1 MEYKHNNRNDFWP
14 RESLNSR
21 RADAIHHIS
30 AVINC
35 SVIRV
40 TFNIIFFFFQVIN
53 LLALKPKLKLI
64 ISIVNFAEG
73 ISSTMLSM
81 QNNEI
86 VEMEMVKREFAV
98 RPNQITIYLK

>member
-40 TFNIIFFFFQVIN
+40 TFNIIF
-53 LLALKPKLKLI
+53 
-64 ISIVNFAEG
+64 
-73 ISSTMLSM
+73 SSNKSARIET
-81 QNNEI
+81 EI
-86 VEMEMVKREFAV
+86 E
-98 RPNQITIYLK
+98 TYY